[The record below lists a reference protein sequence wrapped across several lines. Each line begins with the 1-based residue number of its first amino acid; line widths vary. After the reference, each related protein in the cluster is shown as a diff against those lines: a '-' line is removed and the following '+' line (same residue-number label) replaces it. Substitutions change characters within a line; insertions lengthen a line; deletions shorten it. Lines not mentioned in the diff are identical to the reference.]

1 MADAQPFRPQ
11 SFRVGSLLN
20 FLPLSDDAVS
30 TRGQKLPSII
40 RDRSTASIRDLR
52 AQFTQ
57 LQPSNNDEDDI
68 ERDGGRRGGER
79 GNDNS
84 EGQRRRASNG
94 SQVLM
99 TPQMRS
105 MRLIGNN
112 NLRYQW

>member
-1 MADAQPFRPQ
+1 MADAHPPRPQPFRI
-11 SFRVGSLLN
+11 GSLLN
-20 FLPLSDDAVS
+20 FLPLADDAVS

-52 AQFTQ
+52 AQFSQ
-57 LQPSNNDEDDI
+57 LQPSHDEEDV
-68 ERDGGRRGGER
+68 ERDGDRRGRER
-79 GNDNS
+79 GGNDHS
-84 EGQRRRASNG
+84 EGQRRASNG